1 MQLHRGIYVTTP
13 YLWLVEHL
21 NYLSNQSVASW
32 PALWAGPDNWS
43 KMLLLEQW
51 TVSAEYQITKL
62 IAYNSSPPLKKNF
75 IVD

>member
-1 MQLHRGIYVTTP
+1 MLQQP

-32 PALWAGPDNWS
+32 PALWAGPGNLW

-51 TVSAEYQITKL
+51 TVSAEYQITEL
-62 IAYNSSPPLKKNF
+62 IAYNMPQHQKFARGK
-75 IVD
+75 